1 MQSKKPQNISLKKA
15 IVFLT
20 NFWDANLLLEQRFV
34 FIKLS
39 NGEYVK
45 INFLMDE
52 KKNPNNFE
60 VYSIALQHP
69 SFEKLPY
76 VSAAFKGRID
86 EFCPTWDLLNRYH
99 AEKDWV
105 AYCKDYIV
113 ILKKRKEDIRNW
125 MQSLDFNKIYFLCCW
140 ENTSGKSNC
149 HRELVHRAFQNSS
162 RAQGSLVSIFRNGA
176 SIFKSKSERD
186 RFGAWL
192 TPTRRQRF
200 TGTTTAQTNWR
211 VYPEED
217 VTFTD
222 SDSIM
227 TQVNFIGVDA
237 MTGQQF
243 ILDVNGLIQPIENT
257 ELDDLLNM
265 NDIAIDPRFFANT
278 DDFDPDEL

>member
-52 KKNPNNFE
+52 KKKPNNFE

-105 AYCKDYIV
+105 AYCKDYIA
-113 ILKKRKEDIRNW
+113 ILKKRKEGIRNW
-125 MQSLDFNKIYFLCCW
+125 IQSLDFNKIYFLCCW

-162 RAQGSLVSIFRNGA
+162 RAQESLVSIFRNGA

-186 RFGAWL
+186 RFGNWL
-192 TPTRRQRF
+192 APPRRQRY
-200 TGTTTAQTNWR
+200 TGITTAQVNWR
-211 VYPEED
+211 VYQEEYP
-217 VTFTD
+217 TFTE
-222 SDSIM
+222 SNSPV
-227 TQVNFIGVDA
+227 TQVNFIGIDA

-243 ILDVNGLIQPIENT
+243 ILDTDGLLQPILNT
-257 ELDDLLNM
+257 ENADLIAM
-265 NDIAIDPRFFANT
+265 NNSEL
-278 DDFDPDEL
+278 DPDFFSYPTSDEI